1 MSSLAKFLLGG
12 LGLGKVRDYAHAAK
26 TFRSNGFANAGRY
39 KFLFHVYF
47 NMNPAVGGMSR
58 TLSYLVKKI
67 ELPKFTVDL
76 KELNQYN
83 RKQITQT
90 KIKYNPITI
99 TFQDDNAAQIREL
112 WRAYYNYYYADGRY
126 QGSVYN
132 FNDLYIGT
140 RLNTNWGLNAGSYE
154 PFFNSIDIYSLHGG
168 EAAKISIINPII
180 SNFNHDTHDYA
191 DGSALLE
198 HTMTFNYTSVKYEN
212 GYYRGTPGFG
222 DFAFYDNVASD
233 LAGDYAGHIVDPS
246 TGRVFFPDETFV
258 DPYDQQRDQQ
268 EIIRQQLATVD
279 NYNKNTIVEITPL
292 QVSSAVEKQ
301 NKTNSEY
308 VFPNVII
315 GSNVNIQNGA
325 VAIGTNVF
333 AASENTILDDNQKY
347 LGTYEI
353 GTWQRALE
361 EKGYGQQNIALAE
374 DYINQKILTNELTI
388 TNNGI
393 AQIEAERY
401 LKNPVK
407 YSQGTDPVYSATPTN
422 FSANAGNLNSV
433 EPIYSAQAWQA
444 QLYDKGYTPEM
455 VSFAESKLARIRIS
469 SSVNIAAVAEDIII
483 KNYRN

>member
-12 LGLGKVRDYAHAAK
+12 LGLGTVRDYSHAAK

-47 NMNPAVGGMSR
+47 NMNPAVGAMSR

-90 KIKYNPITI
+90 KIKYNPINI

-126 QGSVYN
+126 QGSIYN

-180 SNFNHDTHDYA
+180 SSFNHDSHDYA
-191 DGSALLE
+191 EGSALLE

-212 GYYRGTPGFG
+212 GYYSGTPGFG
-222 DFAFYDNVASD
+222 DFAFYDNVPSD

-246 TGRVFFPDETFV
+246 TGRVFFPDETFT
-258 DPYDQQRDQQ
+258 DAYDQQIDEQ
-268 EIIRQQLATVD
+268 ERIRQQLATSE

-292 QVSSAVEKQ
+292 QVNSFIEEQ

-308 VFPNVII
+308 IFPNVII
-315 GSNVNIQNGA
+315 GSNVNVQAGA

-333 AASENTILDDNQKY
+333 ASSENTILDDDRKY
-347 LGTYEI
+347 LGTYES

-361 EKGYGQQNIALAE
+361 EKGYRQQDITIAE
-374 DYINQKILTNELTI
+374 DYINQGILTNELNI

-393 AQIEAERY
+393 AQIEAEKY
-401 LKNPVK
+401 LRNPVK
-407 YSQGTDPVYSATPTN
+407 YSQGTDPVYLSTATDFAVNTQTLN
-422 FSANAGNLNSV
+422 NL
-433 EPIYSAQAWQA
+433 EPIYNARGWQQ
-444 QLYDKGYTPEM
+444 QLLDKGYTIEM
-455 VSFAESKLARIRIS
+455 VSFAESTLSRVRIS
-469 SSVNIAAVAEDIII
+469 SSVDIAAVAEDIII